1 MVAVVGGATP
11 GVPEPPGVPATTPRA
26 ADEAAAFSANRLSD
40 RLSDRF
46 SNRLSVRLSVAI
58 VSWNVRDLVLRCLS
72 SVFGSHE
79 VTVDVVLVDN
89 ASGDGTVEAVREAFP
104 NVRVIA
110 NADNRGFPAANNQ
123 AFRAMGV
130 LAAERGG
137 TGLSAEGGHKGR
149 PYTDGVASYT
159 MILNPDTEVA
169 PDALALLVDALA
181 ADPALAAVGPRL
193 RYPDGRV
200 QPSRFRDPTP
210 LTLLCESTPLAW
222 HWPNNPVARRY
233 HMADVAGDG
242 AQDVEWLNGA
252 ALMFRTEALRAAG
265 GFDEG
270 FFLYSEEADLCRRL
284 RDAGWRIR
292 HEPEAE
298 IVHHEGRS
306 SDQVVAARHVH
317 FQRSRL
323 RYCAKH
329 NGRTAAAL
337 VRLGVRFEFA
347 VELLLEALKWM
358 IGHKR
363 PLRAGRVRAYWAVI
377 RSI

>member
-11 GVPEPPGVPATTPRA
+11 GVPEPPGEPATTRRA
-26 ADEAAAFSANRLSD
+26 ADETGAHAAGRLST
-40 RLSDRF
+40 
-46 SNRLSVRLSVAI
+46 RLSVAI
-58 VSWNVRDLVLRCLS
+58 VSWNVRDLVLRCLA
-72 SVFGSHE
+72 SVYGSHE

-89 ASGDGTVEAVREAFP
+89 ASGDGTVEAVRAAFP
-104 NVRVIA
+104 NVRVIV

-123 AFRAMGV
+123 AFRAIGV
-130 LAAERGG
+130 LPAAGDD
-137 TGLSAEGGHKGR
+137 ADA
-149 PYTDGVASYT
+149 PACAAYT
-159 MILNPDTEVA
+159 MILNPDTEVP

-181 ADPALAAVGPRL
+181 ADPAVAAVGPRL

-222 HWPNNPVARRY
+222 HWPNNPTARRY
-233 HMADVAGDG
+233 HMADVSGDS
-242 AQDVEWLNGA
+242 AHDVAWLNGA
-252 ALMFRTEALRAAG
+252 ALVFRTEALRAAG

-292 HEPEAE
+292 YEPEAE

-306 SDQVVAARHVH
+306 SDQVAVARHVH
-317 FQRSRL
+317 FHRSRL

-329 NGRTAAAL
+329 DGRAVAGL
-337 VRLGVRFEFA
+337 VRVGVRIEFA

-358 IGHKR
+358 VGHKR
-363 PLRAGRVRAYWAVI
+363 ALRAGRVRAYWAVI